1 MYKMFIH
8 VHNHS
13 LKPDKYKV
21 KTRNNQVWT
30 IPVYLEMTQVS
41 IEGLN
46 LDVPIIPPMAEVIC
60 VVKTLV
66 PHALLFPAQKW
77 SE

>member
-1 MYKMFIH
+1 
-8 VHNHS
+8 
-13 LKPDKYKV
+13 
-21 KTRNNQVWT
+21 
-30 IPVYLEMTQVS
+30 MTQVS

-46 LDVPIIPPMAEVIC
+46 LDGPIIPPMAEVIC